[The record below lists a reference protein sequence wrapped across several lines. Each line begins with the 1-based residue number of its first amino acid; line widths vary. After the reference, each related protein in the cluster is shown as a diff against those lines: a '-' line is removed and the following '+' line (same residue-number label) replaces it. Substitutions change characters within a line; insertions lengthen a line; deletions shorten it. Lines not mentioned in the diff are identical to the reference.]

1 MKLAEPHL
9 PTPLYE
15 TIFVTILFLILWK
28 LRKKLTIYPGA
39 ITGLF
44 LIFNGLERFLI
55 EFVRINTKYTYF
67 GFNLSQAQYMSIFMI
82 LVGTGMMF
90 WAIKKNKQLIS

>member
-28 LRKKLTIYPGA
+28 LRERLTIYPGA

-55 EFVRINTKYTYF
+55 EFVRINNKYSYF
-67 GFNLSQAQYMSIFMI
+67 GLNLSQAQFISIFMI
-82 LVGTGMMF
+82 LVGSCMML
-90 WAIKKNKQLIS
+90 WAIKMNKQPTS